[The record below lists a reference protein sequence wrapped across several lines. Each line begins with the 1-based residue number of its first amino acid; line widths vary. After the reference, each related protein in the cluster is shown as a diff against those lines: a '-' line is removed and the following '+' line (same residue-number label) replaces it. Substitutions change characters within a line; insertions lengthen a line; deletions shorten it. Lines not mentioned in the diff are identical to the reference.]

1 MIASARSTWPGER
14 SPSRA
19 LPIPGRNCGV
29 LRFHRAIEP
38 GFFGGA
44 GRRVNFGHSESPP
57 PGQRERPDPMNA
69 PDSPLTAD
77 PHVGQYERSTGK
89 TREWWRVTLSDRPL
103 MYRIEHGRDSSGQA
117 DIDTMVDLENLKS
130 KLQKWHR
137 EGFERPEEADAA
149 SQHPGMHAGFIGQ
162 LKSAMAKD
170 HAAPAGVSIGGVNVP
185 PGHARALVPPVNPA
199 YLFPGRFGDIVQDIV
214 ENRRVMLIGHTGAGK
229 TSLIEQIAARSHHG
243 VLRANMNGQTTIG
256 DFVGFWTVKGGETLW
271 VDGVLPTAMRDGLWL
286 IVDEIDFAE
295 PAILAVLTAVLE
307 PAGRLLLKEKGNEIV
322 EPHASFR
329 LFATA
334 NAVGAMSQ
342 YRHLYQGANLMNEAF
357 LDRWRVYLMD
367 YLSPQEEAEVLQRT
381 LAPRFP
387 GFTRALADTLAA
399 IAADCRAAFVREDL
413 ASAFSTRRLID
424 WAELMLRSGDPERA
438 AGPAI
443 YSKVNADDAALIR
456 SIIRHHIALES

>member
-1 MIASARSTWPGER
+1 
-14 SPSRA
+14 
-19 LPIPGRNCGV
+19 
-29 LRFHRAIEP
+29 
-38 GFFGGA
+38 
-44 GRRVNFGHSESPP
+44 
-57 PGQRERPDPMNA
+57 MNA
-69 PDSPLTAD
+69 PDPTPIDHSP
-77 PHVGQYERSTGK
+77 VGLYERSTGK
-89 TREWWRVTLSDRPL
+89 ASEWWRVTLSDREQ
-103 MYRIEHGRDSSGQA
+103 MYRIEHGRGADRI
-117 DIDTMVDLENLKS
+117 DIDTVVDLENLRS
-130 KLQKWHR
+130 KLQKWRR
-137 EGFERPEEADAA
+137 EGFAREDDADLPQSGGHADFIQQLQRALSRTQAEAPD
-149 SQHPGMHAGFIGQ
+149 
-162 LKSAMAKD
+162 
-170 HAAPAGVSIGGVNVP
+170 GVDIGGVKVP
-185 PGHARALVPPVNPA
+185 PGEANANALVPRINPA
-199 YLFPGRFGDIVQDIV
+199 YLFPDRFRDIIQDVV

-229 TSLIEQIAARSHHG
+229 TSLIEQIAARARHG

-271 VDGVLPTAMRDGLWL
+271 VDGVLPSAMREGLWL

-307 PAGRLLLKEKGNEIV
+307 PTGRLLLKEKGNEIV
-322 EPHASFR
+322 EPHPSFR

-367 YLSPQEEAEVLQRT
+367 YLSPQEEAEVLLRT
-381 LAPRFP
+381 LEPRFP
-387 GFTRALADTLAA
+387 GFTRAMADTLAA

-438 AGPAI
+438 ARPAI

-456 SIIRHHIALES
+456 SIIRHHIA